1 MEREDL
7 QDLESMKKTAGWF
20 SRIFSTKDGEAA
32 LAHLK
37 ERFFVGDTTL
47 AYDAEGRLDPVKMAA
62 REGQRSVVLY
72 IADLAAFDFTAAKEL
87 IEEFRRQEEKD
98 DEHGV

>member
-1 MEREDL
+1 MERDDVD
-7 QDLESMKKTAGWF
+7 DLESMKKTAGWF
-20 SRIFSTKDGEAA
+20 SRIFSTPDGAAA

-72 IADLAAFDFTAAKEL
+72 IADLAAFDFTAANGL
-87 IEEFRRQEEKD
+87 IEEFCRQAEKAE
-98 DEHGV
+98 EHGV